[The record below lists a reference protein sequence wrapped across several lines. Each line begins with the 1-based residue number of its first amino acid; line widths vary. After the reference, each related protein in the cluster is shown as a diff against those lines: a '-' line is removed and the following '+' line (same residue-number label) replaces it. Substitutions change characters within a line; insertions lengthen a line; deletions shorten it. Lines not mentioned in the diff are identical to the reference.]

1 MSSVKERAERQ
12 GHALDELG
20 LEIVEGAVSAGYRY
34 TIEGLQDRFTLTRS
48 SARDVMHQ
56 LEVLGL
62 VTPRRSVGVVVNPQ
76 DQWNVGAAKVIRWR
90 LSGRRATQQFGEL
103 AMLRA
108 GVEPLAAAGAAQHA
122 PLHVRQRLMELGEF
136 MVTDRA
142 AAQPRELLEADAEF
156 HMLLLRYSG
165 NSFFASFGA
174 LVRETARQRG
184 RQGIAPFKPSE
195 PLARAHLDVAR
206 AIMDGDCLTA
216 ELHAAPIA
224 EDLRDVAGVAPPLT
238 AVPSPERSVSVH
250 AV

>member
-1 MSSVKERAERQ
+1 MSSVRDRADRQ
-12 GHALDELG
+12 EQALDELG
-20 LEIVEGAVSAGYRY
+20 REIVDGTVAAGYRY
-34 TIEGLQDRFTLTRS
+34 TIDGMQDRFSLTRS
-48 SARDVMHQ
+48 SGRDVMHQ

-76 DQWNVGAAKVIRWR
+76 DQWNVGATKVIRWR

-108 GVEPLAAAGAAQHA
+108 GVEPLAAAGAALHA

-165 NSFFASFGA
+165 NSIFASFGA
-174 LVRETARQRG
+174 LVRETARERG

-195 PLARAHLDVAR
+195 PLAQAHLDVAR
-206 AIMDGDCLTA
+206 AIMDGECLTA
-216 ELHAAPIA
+216 ELHAGPIA
-224 EDLRDVAGVAPPLT
+224 EDLRDVAGVAPALAAEPGP
-238 AVPSPERSVSVH
+238 APSVSVH